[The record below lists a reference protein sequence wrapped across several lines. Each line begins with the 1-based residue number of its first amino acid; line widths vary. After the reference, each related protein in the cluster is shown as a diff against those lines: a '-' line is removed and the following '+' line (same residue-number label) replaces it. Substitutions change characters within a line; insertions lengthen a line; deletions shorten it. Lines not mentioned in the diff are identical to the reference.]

1 MHIVFPQLPDK
12 LVFAGTPQRKTFP
25 LGGRW
30 HGEAVTDEGKRGD
43 FLSGNGKRGKVRRC
57 SSDSVRRKPSVR
69 QPLIRPSVRTGA
81 PSPEGNVINL
91 RRFRRGRCPHRP
103 FPTVRIRR
111 SVVPK
116 GYHSPRGDVGI
127 APYGAVVDA

>member
-1 MHIVFPQLPDK
+1 ML
-12 LVFAGTPQRKTFP
+12 
-25 LGGRW
+25 
-30 HGEAVTDEGKRGD
+30 
-43 FLSGNGKRGKVRRC
+43 
-57 SSDSVRRKPSVR
+57 
-69 QPLIRPSVRTGA
+69 PLIRHGFAVP

-103 FPTVRIRR
+103 FPTLQIRR

-127 APYGAVVDA
+127 APYGAVVDASVDDIAPEGEGLAFRHPCKHQFISLLS